1 MLTAPTQVEAQ
12 HPPLRVLDP
21 ALAPTVWIG
30 IDYAGFAPGV
40 YLRLAEVLAHG
51 LDNDGRGRLPRT
63 LKLVLDGSLVS
74 ALNAILLHPAM
85 AGAKL
90 TKAIDKALAK
100 DKEVSALNY
109 AKALFPAAKTGV
121 EVAPGHVLGTLQIG
135 SKLETIYSA
144 MVPTSDQVFQCTG
157 QEFNILFALAEEVF
171 PVPDCT

>member
-40 YLRLAEVLAHG
+40 YLRMAEVLAHG

-85 AGAKL
+85 VGAKL
-90 TKAIDKALAK
+90 NKALAK
-100 DKEVSALNY
+100 DKDITAS
-109 AKALFPAAKTGV
+109 AKALFTAAKTGV
-121 EVAPGHVLGTLQIG
+121 EVAPGHVLGPLQIG

-157 QEFNILFALAEEVF
+157 QEFNLLFCLAEEVF

>member
-1 MLTAPTQVEAQ
+1 M
-12 HPPLRVLDP
+12 
-21 ALAPTVWIG
+21 
-30 IDYAGFAPGV
+30 
-40 YLRLAEVLAHG
+40 AEVLAHG

-63 LKLVLDGSLVS
+63 LKLVLEGSLVS
-74 ALNAILLHPAM
+74 ALNAMLLHPAM

-90 TKAIDKALAK
+90 IKAIDKAQAK

-109 AKALFPAAKTGV
+109 AKALFTAAKIGV